1 MEALLTDNLTPQH
14 LFPPDFYK
22 KILDQIETGLYFV
35 DRNRHITYWNKG
47 AEEIAGYSADELMGK
62 WCGDGFLNHIDFDGE
77 ILCGS
82 KCPLKATIEDG
93 QERTTDVLLQHKSGR
108 RVPVKI
114 KAKPIRNQ
122 TGEIIG
128 ALESFKDFSP
138 EQKMR
143 QQINELQLAANID
156 SMTGIANRRYME
168 QHLELMDFQF
178 RNNGLPYG
186 VIFIDV
192 NNLKMVNDTYG
203 HDAGDELIAL
213 VADTLKTSFR
223 AEDQICRWGGDEF
236 VAVLNNVNDETL
248 KKLRDKTRIKL
259 NSLQI
264 LLEGEAMQVSTAAG
278 AAISM
283 PEEVPMAVVTRADE
297 AMYADK
303 QKMKRGR

>member
-1 MEALLTDNLTPQH
+1 MD
-14 LFPPDFYK
+14 K
-22 KILDQIETGLYFV
+22 
-35 DRNRHITYWNKG
+35 DRRITYWNNG
-47 AEEIAGYSADELMGK
+47 AEEIAGYSSDDLMGR
-62 WCGDGFLNHIDFDGE
+62 WCGDDFLDHIDFDGE
-77 ILCGS
+77 LLCGT

-93 QERTTDVLLQHKSGR
+93 QERIADVLLTHKSGK

-122 TGEIIG
+122 AGEIIG

-138 EQKMR
+138 EQKML

-156 SMTGIANRRYME
+156 ALTGIANRRYME

-203 HDAGDELIAL
+203 HEGGDELIVL
-213 VADTLKTSFR
+213 VADTLKASFR
-223 AEDQICRWGGDEF
+223 VEDQVCRWGGDEF
-236 VAVLNNVNDETL
+236 LAVLNNVTEDTL
-248 KKLRDKTRIKL
+248 KKLRDKTKNKL
-259 NSLQI
+259 NSLRMEI
-264 LLEGEAMQVSTAAG
+264 DGNEVLVSTAAG
-278 AAISM
+278 SALSLSD
-283 PEEVPMAVVTRADE
+283 EVPMEVVTRADE